1 MNHLSQDR
9 FKDLSVKFLVK
20 EEVHFQVYKERFL
33 EFEYFLLSLPV
44 CLSFLVLLL
53 GCRTLC
59 LETSIQL
66 NGGRIPVKLIHGK
79 HSHWL
84 KAVNFFLLWST
95 IAQVKLPRE
104 K

>member
-1 MNHLSQDR
+1 MNHLLQDR

-20 EEVHFQVYKERFL
+20 EQVHFQVYKETFL
-33 EFEYFLLSLPV
+33 EFEYFVLLLPV

-79 HSHWL
+79 HSHRL
-84 KAVNFFLLWST
+84 KAVKFFLLWLT
-95 IAQVKLPRE
+95 IARVKLPRE